1 MTVYDNNRQRSR
13 DYRDAYG
20 NDATA
25 LDNNHDAYDP
35 QPFRA
40 DRDMRAGYRPGWIW
54 VPVAVLF
61 LLIVL
66 VMGTGF
72 IYGGYADRV
81 RGYDDG
87 TALEQTG
94 GQVTQPN
101 LPTPL
106 PNPNAPEIGASGTGE
121 EPSSLPEAAP
131 PLANDG
137 Q

>member
-1 MTVYDNNRQRSR
+1 MTVYDKGGEPERSMR
-13 DYRDAYG
+13 DPGAARPLSDDVHYSPR
-20 NDATA
+20 
-25 LDNNHDAYDP
+25 
-35 QPFRA
+35 PFRIDNEA
-40 DRDMRAGYRPGWIW
+40 RTGYRPGWIW

-72 IYGGYADRV
+72 MYGGYADRV
-81 RGYDDG
+81 RGYDNG
-87 TALEQTG
+87 TLLEQRG
-94 GQVTQPN
+94 GQMTQPS

-106 PNPNAPEIGASGTGE
+106 ANPAPPEIGNSGAGE
-121 EPSSLPEAAP
+121 ERSSIPEAAP